1 MKLDKKEL
9 TLEELQK
16 IESSIDMED
25 IYKEVSKEVYQND
38 PN

>member
-1 MKLDKKEL
+1 MGLNKKQL

-16 IESSIDMED
+16 IESSIDMND
-25 IYKEVSKEVYQND
+25 IYNEVSKEVYQND